1 MAGFLDDIDDALNAN
16 QSPILTSNFL
26 PSAASAARKRTRTDA
41 DLPMDEEQD
50 PSMSNAPRAVNRNL
64 VITAQRIAEAYKL
77 TPSQTAEVNA
87 FATDTFH
94 VQNIRIFSML
104 LALNG
109 NIDRLVPPPAAFT
122 LPPDCIANIKSYAH
136 GVIFSTKLAL
146 YKGVIPTNH
155 LLDIVKLYRWGL
167 PDGVEN
173 DTPKWKKVK
182 KEAGDA
188 LTAVRRKIKIQLIA
202 SLSGEKPEDH
212 MDIYDVAAGCVKGT
226 DYKITVPL
234 MARLALMRGVFSEKA
249 NQGDK
254 FWDQVDASL
263 VLVAQKG
270 KGDAE
275 RISRLFK
282 YFLDKDR
289 KAHGTGAQP
298 PVDESDIDNLQ
309 ENIDQAIEE
318 RNRRLAVRQGQAE
331 DEEDEEERDSP
342 DPSPTL
348 QNDR

>member
-1 MAGFLDDIDDALNAN
+1 MSPQDASRAL
-16 QSPILTSNFL
+16 ITRLL
-26 PSAASAARKRTRTDA
+26 CRLWHASHSWYVF
-41 DLPMDEEQD
+41 P
-50 PSMSNAPRAVNRNL
+50 
-64 VITAQRIAEAYKL
+64 
-77 TPSQTAEVNA
+77 
-87 FATDTFH
+87 
-94 VQNIRIFSML
+94 
-104 LALNG
+104 
-109 NIDRLVPPPAAFT
+109 
-122 LPPDCIANIKSYAH
+122 
-136 GVIFSTKLAL
+136 
-146 YKGVIPTNH
+146 
-155 LLDIVKLYRWGL
+155 
-167 PDGVEN
+167 
-173 DTPKWKKVK
+173 
-182 KEAGDA
+182 
-188 LTAVRRKIKIQLIA
+188 LTASCDFAYLCILQ
-202 SLSGEKPEDH
+202 
-212 MDIYDVAAGCVKGT
+212 
-226 DYKITVPL
+226 
-234 MARLALMRGVFSEKA
+234 RGVFSEKA

-275 RISRLFK
+275 RISRYDSLACLCEYASSCVPCSLFK

-342 DPSPTL
+342 DSSPTL